1 METLKR
7 LLPRWSHLAPDSR
20 WYQLTFQAVL
30 LSIGVLWRD
39 FSLSWS
45 QFVGGI
51 VAAMVCQ
58 VVCCLVY
65 QLPKPYRYSPSA
77 VITGFGLGLLL
88 RADSLWVHP
97 VAAML
102 AIGSKF
108 IFHAWGRHFFNPA
121 AFGIACALLFLP
133 GTWISQ
139 GQWGNDLAL
148 AVVVLALGITVARQ
162 ARRLDA
168 SWIFLFS
175 YLGLNALYLLYL
187 GYVPERL
194 AEIWLHRASNGALL
208 LFAFFMISD
217 PMSLP
222 KAPLA
227 QYGHIFLVAICAFVW
242 QFLLYR
248 PHGPFWALLL
258 LTPLI
263 PLWDKAFPAVLPT
276 WRKVC
281 PPAPVATSTVGLG

>member
-1 METLKR
+1 METLR
-7 LLPRWSHLAPDSR
+7 PWWSYLPRLSRLTQDAR
-20 WYQLTFQAVL
+20 WYQLSFQAVL

-39 FSLSWS
+39 FSLSWQ
-45 QFVGGI
+45 QFAAGI

-58 VVCCLVY
+58 WVCSWWWG
-65 QLPKPYRYSPSA
+65 LPKTYRYSPSA

-88 RADSLWVHP
+88 RADTWWVHP
-97 VAAML
+97 AAALL
-102 AIGSKF
+102 AISSKF
-108 IFHAWGRHFFNPA
+108 IFHGKGRHFFNPA
-121 AFGIACALLFLP
+121 AFGIAVALWLFP
-133 GTWISQ
+133 GAWISQ

-148 AVVVLALGITVARQ
+148 AVLLLALGMTVTRQ

-168 SWIFLFS
+168 SWIFLLS

-187 GYVPERL
+187 GYVPSRL
-194 AEIWLHRASNGALL
+194 LEIWLHRASNGALL

-222 KAPLA
+222 KARLA

-263 PLWDKAFPAVLPT
+263 PLWDKAFPAALPT
-276 WRKVC
+276 WRN
-281 PPAPVATSTVGLG
+281 GLG